1 MANIQR
7 TELMKSKLVAR
18 KKQID
23 SLFGDKEK
31 SNKFLATA
39 VEVASN
45 FKLSECHP
53 DSIIDAC
60 VNIAQMNLDI
70 SQSMQQVYIVPFK
83 KSVQVIISSRGYVA
97 LLARTGW
104 SVKSYIVNESD
115 AFNYSINGFDE
126 SVTFEKNLDDDNPVF
141 KYAVAI
147 AKNPNGEIFVEVM
160 NKSMIEKRR
169 LVSSNQGQKASG
181 VWLEWYNEM
190 ATKTVVKSLIKRL
203 PIGEE
208 IQKATFL
215 DDTVIEAEVVQKNT
229 SNYTQNDEYFDLN
242 STAQQ
247 HDNFNHETGEVLEDT
262 IEIEFD

>member
-1 MANIQR
+1 M
-7 TELMKSKLVAR
+7 
-18 KKQID
+18 
-23 SLFGDKEK
+23 
-31 SNKFLATA
+31 
-39 VEVASN
+39 
-45 FKLSECHP
+45 
-53 DSIIDAC
+53 
-60 VNIAQMNLDI
+60 
-70 SQSMQQVYIVPFK
+70 
-83 KSVQVIISSRGYVA
+83 
-97 LLARTGW
+97 
-104 SVKSYIVNESD
+104 
-115 AFNYSINGFDE
+115 
-126 SVTFEKNLDDDNPVF
+126 
-141 KYAVAI
+141 
-147 AKNPNGEIFVEVM
+147 
-160 NKSMIEKRR
+160 
-169 LVSSNQGQKASG
+169 VSSNQGQKASG